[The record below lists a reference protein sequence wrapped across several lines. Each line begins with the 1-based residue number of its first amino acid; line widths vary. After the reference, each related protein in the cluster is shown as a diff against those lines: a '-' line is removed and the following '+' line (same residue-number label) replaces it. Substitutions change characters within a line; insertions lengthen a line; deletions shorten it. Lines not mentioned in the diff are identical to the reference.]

1 MHYITEV
8 EYESGYRLRLR
19 FEDGSFRGADLTD
32 HLDGDVFEPL
42 RDVNLFRTARLNTDI
57 DTVVWDNGADMSPDF
72 LYDIGQPLDD
82 ATALKVVEERVP
94 YDGER
99 GSAGQTPIGPEEP

>member
-8 EYESGYRLRLR
+8 EYESGYCLRLR
-19 FEDGSFRGADLTD
+19 FEDGSFRGADLAD

-72 LYDIGQPLDD
+72 LYEIGKPLDD
-82 ATALKVVEERVP
+82 ATVLKVAEERAP
-94 YDGER
+94 YGGGRD
-99 GSAGQTPIGPEEP
+99 SAGQTPTGPEEQ